1 MAPSLRLSPLV
12 GNHQVQVVVHRVA
25 EAWQRGQAPKGLLK
39 LKQARFRFAPW
50 AMAVRALEC
59 AAESQ
64 TGGALPFP
72 PRRFFQRSPRHPPVC
87 GLDRVHDA
95 RPIFSADG
103 NAVQK
108 HKHWQREVQ
117 IEQRLGRGELED
129 PALLPQ
135 AN

>member
-1 MAPSLRLSPLV
+1 
-12 GNHQVQVVVHRVA
+12 
-25 EAWQRGQAPKGLLK
+25 
-39 LKQARFRFAPW
+39 
-50 AMAVRALEC
+50 MAVRALEC

-64 TGGALPFP
+64 PAALSRFL
-72 PRRFFQRSPRHPPVC
+72 PRRFFKDRLATLPVC

-135 AN
+135 AIEPAGTQLGQPRLQRFRVRRIAAVYHRLGLSA